1 MEDKEVFRMRRP
13 LLPQWVGL
21 GATSL
26 SVEVAGAGCVE
37 LTKNSEK

>member
-1 MEDKEVFRMRRP
+1 MSGGQRSVQNTQAFAP
-13 LLPQWVGL
+13 LVGL
-21 GATSL
+21 GAASL